1 MLEKLHHPRIG
12 MQNGQPLGVGH
23 CDRIEMKPFGDE
35 AVTVQDESLPVPAAG
50 L

>member
-1 MLEKLHHPRIG
+1 

-23 CDRIEMKPFGDE
+23 GDPMEIKPFGDE
-35 AVTVQDESLPVPAAG
+35 AVTVQDDSLPLPVAG